1 MGTVLGV
8 LVCVCGSSVA
18 RAGLLCVAWMPWVEE
33 SSGEELLQ
41 LAAGKGQLHQDL
53 AAVLC

>member
-1 MGTVLGV
+1 VGTVLGV